1 VAALIE
7 TYPQPELLRSAFLKL
22 NEQIGLLDAEDSFP
36 VGIPKVFRRASRLPL
51 AYDQR
56 RFADWIGS
64 ASDAEVKEAAIG
76 VVQRELVGQLQN
88 RLPWWIRT
96 GPDLRFELTLLRGT
110 LWHIMWEML
119 AWDTSSRTSWRIC
132 PHCGKLF
139 YPPRRDRF
147 YCTSRQQ
154 VLASKRQY
162 AAEQRAAPKGV
173 PTQP

>member
-22 NEQIGLLDAEDSFP
+22 NEQIGLLDAADSFP